1 MKKRYIT
8 KAIILQGKNYGESDK
23 IVVAF
28 TKERGRV
35 DFYARGVRK
44 MKSKNRALVQPFT
57 YSELELSEGKNM
69 DYLNQG
75 VLIEGFSAIHTDFDK
90 IVECSYLSE
99 YLIQVLH
106 PHDPYVEL
114 CYLFLLTLNYMDK
127 RKPTSNIASLS
138 FMIKSFDIL
147 GYAPLI
153 DGCSCCGKSVEELK
167 SFRYQASE
175 GSLICTDCGSP
186 DGYLLDQELL
196 AYYRLLKG
204 MDLKTDNSQLENPVL
219 LMKLEALIELM
230 MTQILEREH
239 KSSAFLKKIKRMRI

>member
-1 MKKRYIT
+1 MKKRYST
-8 KAIILQGKNYGESDK
+8 KAIILQGKNYGEADK

-28 TKERGRV
+28 TKDRGRV

-57 YSELELSEGKNM
+57 YSELEFSEGNNM

-75 VLIEGFSAIHTDFDK
+75 VLIEGFSSIHRDFDK

-106 PHDPYVEL
+106 PQDAYVDL
-114 CYLFLLTLNYMDK
+114 CYLFLMTLNYMDK
-127 RKPTSNIASLS
+127 KKPTTNIASLS
-138 FMIKSFDIL
+138 FMIKSFDML

-153 DGCSCCGKSVEELK
+153 DSCSLCSRPVEELK
-167 SFRYQASE
+167 SFRYQPSE
-175 GSLICTDCGSP
+175 GSLICTDCGNP
-186 DGYLLDQELL
+186 KGFLLDNELL
-196 AYYRLLKG
+196 SYYRLLAG
-204 MDLKTDNSQLENPVL
+204 LDLKVDNSQLEDPVM
-219 LMKLEALIELM
+219 LMKLDALVELM
-230 MTQILEREH
+230 MNQILEREH